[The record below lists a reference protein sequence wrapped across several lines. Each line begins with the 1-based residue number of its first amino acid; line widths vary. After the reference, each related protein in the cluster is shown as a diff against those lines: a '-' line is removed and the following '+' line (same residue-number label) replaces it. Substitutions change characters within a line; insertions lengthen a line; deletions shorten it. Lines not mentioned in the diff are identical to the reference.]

1 MAGEQNPRGKSDQR
15 VEILLK
21 VMYTE
26 PKDLLSD
33 YLTSLGEGGLFINT
47 TFPFDEGDRLT
58 FSVSFPGL
66 LEPREFNGI
75 VRWRRPQSDEVPE
88 EDAGLGVE
96 FIFES
101 SEQKLQLSEL
111 ISSLREPPKQ
121 PRELQTRSAPFRVLL
136 VEDNDIIQDLFAYA
150 VRCFHYE
157 HIRSGKPEILR
168 ASDGLEALRILEES
182 TVDLA
187 IIDHFLPAMTG
198 SKLIRKIR
206 ENPQYNSLP
215 ILVLSVGDDQVKR
228 EALES
233 GADLF
238 LHKPVMNKHL
248 VQTLSTLLMRSSP

>member
-1 MAGEQNPRGKSDQR
+1 MKPERH

-21 VMYTE
+21 VVYRE

-33 YLTSLGEGGLFINT
+33 YLTSLGAGGLFINT
-47 TFPFDEGDRLT
+47 TVPLEVGERLA
-58 FSVSFPGL
+58 FSISFPGL
-66 LEPREFNGI
+66 LEPREFRGV
-75 VRWRRPQSDEVPE
+75 VRWRRLVSEGVPE

-96 FIFES
+96 FEFS
-101 SEQKLQLSEL
+101 GSEQQAEL
-111 ISSLREPPKQ
+111 DELLMSLRQ
-121 PRELQTRSAPFRVLL
+121 PAGGASPVERSSPFRVLL

-157 HIRSGKPEILR
+157 HIKSGKLEILR
-168 ASDGLEALRILEES
+168 ASDGLEALRILEEAP
-182 TVDLA
+182 VDLA
-187 IIDHFLPAMTG
+187 IVDHFLPAMTG
-198 SKLIRKIR
+198 SKLIRRVR
-206 ENPQYNSLP
+206 ENPRYASLP

-248 VQTLSTLLMRSSP
+248 VQTLSTLLMRTTP

>member
-1 MAGEQNPRGKSDQR
+1 
-15 VEILLK
+15 
-21 VMYTE
+21 MYTE

-47 TFPFDEGDRLT
+47 TFPFEVGDRLT
-58 FSVSFPGL
+58 FSISFPGL
-66 LEPREFNGI
+66 LEPREFKGV
-75 VRWRRPQSDEVPE
+75 VRWRRPPSEKVPE

-96 FIFES
+96 FLFE
-101 SEQKLQLSEL
+101 EDLQKRRLTEL
-111 ISSLREPPKQ
+111 LSSLRAPSRPPEVR
-121 PRELQTRSAPFRVLL
+121 PRSAPFRVLL

-157 HIRSGKPEILR
+157 HIRTGKPEILR
-168 ASDGLEALRILEES
+168 ASDGLEALRLLEDHD
-182 TVDLA
+182 VDLA

-206 ENPQYNSLP
+206 ENPRYHDLP

-248 VQTLSTLLMRSSP
+248 VQTLSTLLMRSSS

>member
-1 MAGEQNPRGKSDQR
+1 MKPERS

-21 VMYTE
+21 VIYSE

-47 TFPFDEGDRLT
+47 TVPLEVGDRLA
-58 FSVSFPGL
+58 FSISFPGL
-66 LEPREFNGI
+66 LRPREFRGV
-75 VRWRRPQSDEVPE
+75 VRWRRSVSDGAPA

-96 FIFES
+96 FVFES
-101 SEQKLQLSEL
+101 PEQREDLGDLLQ
-111 ISSLREPPKQ
+111 SLHEPPVSSAHTEE
-121 PRELQTRSAPFRVLL
+121 PRSMPFRVLL

-157 HIRSGKPEILR
+157 HIKAGKLEILR
-168 ASDGLEALRILEES
+168 ASDGLEALRILEEAP
-182 TVDLA
+182 VDLA
-187 IIDHFLPAMTG
+187 IVDHFLPAMTG

-206 ENPQYNSLP
+206 ENPRHAGLP
-215 ILVLSVGDDQVKR
+215 ILMLSVGDDQVKR

-248 VQTLSTLLMRSSP
+248 VQTLSTLLMRTTP

>member
-1 MAGEQNPRGKSDQR
+1 MKPERH

-21 VMYTE
+21 VIYSE

-33 YLTSLGEGGLFINT
+33 YLTSLGVGGLFINT
-47 TFPFDEGDRLT
+47 TVPLEVGAHIA
-58 FSVSFPGL
+58 FSISFPGL
-66 LEPREFNGI
+66 LEPREFRGV
-75 VRWRRPQSDEVPE
+75 VRWRRLVSEGVPE
-88 EDAGLGVE
+88 ENAGLGVE
-96 FIFES
+96 FDFAG
-101 SEQKLQLSEL
+101 SEQQAEL
-111 ISSLREPPKQ
+111 EELLESLRHPAGAAAPVE
-121 PRELQTRSAPFRVLL
+121 RSSPFRVLL

-157 HIRSGKPEILR
+157 HIKAGKLEILR
-168 ASDGLEALRILEES
+168 ASDGLEALRILDEAP
-182 TVDLA
+182 VDLA
-187 IIDHFLPAMTG
+187 IVDHFLPAMTG

-206 ENPQYNSLP
+206 ENPRHASLP

-248 VQTLSTLLMRSSP
+248 VQTLSTLLMRTTP